1 MVLPLNM
8 IISIHE
14 HSQMRLAEDEE
25 YVHEVGYLFK
35 MVQRLTQ

>member
-8 IISIHE
+8 NISINE

-25 YVHEVGYLFK
+25 CVHEVGYLLK